1 MMEIPI
7 VIHKDKDSVY
17 GVTVPDIPGCF
28 SWGDTV
34 EDAIRN
40 TRQAILG
47 HIEALLSE
55 GMAVDIS
62 PSHIETLNVNK
73 DYADAYLWALVDV
86 DISKLDSKPER
97 INISIPRFVLTKL
110 DAFAASRHESRSGVL
125 ARAALSLIKAETKA
139 TDTESG

>member
-1 MMEIPI
+1 MMESPI

-62 PSHIETLNVNK
+62 PSQIETLNVNK

-97 INISIPRFVLTKL
+97 INVSIPRFVLTKL

-139 TDTESG
+139 TDPESG

>member
-1 MMEIPI
+1 MEIPI

-34 EDAIRN
+34 EHAMRN
-40 TRQAILG
+40 TKQAIVV

-55 GMAVDIS
+55 GS
-62 PSHIETLNVNK
+62 PVEITPSPIETLSVNN
-73 DYADAYLWALVDV
+73 DYAGAYLWALVDV
-86 DISKLDSKPER
+86 DISRLDARPER

-125 ARAALSLIKAETKA
+125 ARAALSLIDAETKA
-139 TDTESG
+139 SGTESA